1 MSQQEQVLD
10 LALGRSLAEGLD
22 PKLLPQ
28 GAAAKLENFEV
39 TRAGG
44 ITKRKGWARRLR
56 LEDSTDIS
64 PLYKVEGD
72 GLTLR
77 AVCPSPS
84 SGIPHLYTYSE
95 GLDLW
100 SDQDDVSPCSVER
113 RGLVASIAD
122 LSVMAFTDAVPFGSG
137 DFLLVVYGA
146 YLSDTFYKIVDART
160 GATIQQ
166 AASLT
171 SSFYSATACVQINND
186 VWVLYN
192 HRTNGFSARK
202 ISGTDLSET
211 VIVLDAA
218 GAAFFDANLYSLAEV
233 VFAYATTASAT
244 LRFGRIANATATV
257 SVTGSYAAGGTVT
270 NIGVCGNATTGVGV
284 QAIYH
289 EGAAHDVKV
298 IRMLANLSATSG
310 GPFTLET
317 APTSWA
323 PGVGIAMNGTTSCC
337 VYEVAATANDRGRV
351 QYKEVD
357 FGGSVVN
364 PRSAHRCSLAS
375 GIHLIQGRIYGLV
388 TAWQDCLAQVNNA
401 ESGLVSGLTSVE
413 YTAGTGITDTT
424 SGSGPVSH
432 VALVCYNDP
441 DSSVITYA
449 TKAGTINATK
459 TFGQA
464 VPKLWPILSDEQQW
478 VAPLITY
485 DPGRPLRLEQL
496 TLDWSKRQG
505 PNLHSVLPRPLYV
518 LGGGLVSSNDGTS
531 SAEFSFLQSPTW
543 GEPTIT
549 GSASTLA
556 TSPTGITYLYRARYE
571 WYDDAG
577 LFHASPWSP
586 DLAVTLIDAA
596 SAAHQVELVLTCT
609 QISRRG
615 RLRFGLNRQPKIAI
629 YRSAGNSI
637 TLSGDVVYYRLREW
651 EAFPTNNTSLF
662 STTYTDQTP
671 DVDLLARGF
680 GQEVSPLGLL
690 APVCP
695 PASTHLCLHRGRLWL
710 ANAETGRDLWASRVL
725 TRGEQPVFSSVL
737 VVPLTDSAER
747 ITALASLD
755 DKLVIFTTSG
765 IFYLVGEGPA
775 DNGTGEFWPSPWL
788 VTAQHGCLDSRSV
801 VTTPEGIFFQT
812 SAGVALLSRSLT
824 VSLVGEAIRD
834 LTDERPTCLGAVHD
848 PKRSRVV
855 WLFANADGET
865 IGAVYDYLHGTWSRQ
880 DTAMASELVGVTIWQ
895 DLQVV
900 TAHELLRVEGE
911 PSNPDNRG
919 RDVAG
924 DPSWVTGIYET
935 PWICPQGPGAYQRHR
950 RLVLLGERLSGCS
963 LRVDVYLDFDAS
975 TVKQTHTI
983 DLQIASTVTG
993 LPLVRYEVPLSIQA
1007 SQAIKVR
1014 LTDLPPDAAEPPA
1027 GAEPRAGVSLQRM
1040 ALEFV
1045 PERGTPRLP
1054 ALNRGGGG

>member
-1 MSQQEQVLD
+1 VSQQEQVLD

-39 TRAGG
+39 TRGGG

-72 GLTLR
+72 GVTLR
-77 AVCPSPS
+77 AVCPSPT

-122 LSVMAFTDAVPFGSG
+122 LSVMAFPDVVPFGSG
-137 DFLLVVYGA
+137 AFLLVVYGA
-146 YLSDTFYKIVDART
+146 YLSDTFYKIVDAKT

-171 SSFYSATACVQINND
+171 SAFYSRTACVQINND

-202 ISGTDLSET
+202 ISGTDLSQT

-233 VFAYATTASAT
+233 AFAYSTAASST

-257 SVTGSYAAGGTVT
+257 SVTGSYVAAGTVR
-270 NIGVCGNATTGVGV
+270 NIGVCGNATVGV

-289 EGAAHDVKV
+289 EGATYDVKV

-310 GPFTLET
+310 GPYTLDA
-317 APTSWA
+317 APTFWA
-323 PGVGIAMNGTTSCC
+323 PGVGIAMNGSTTCC
-337 VYEVAATANDRGRV
+337 VYEIATTANDRGRV

-357 FGGSVVN
+357 SGGSVVN

-375 GIHLIQGRIYGLV
+375 GLHLIQGRIYGLV
-388 TAWQDCLAQVNNA
+388 VAWQDCLAQVNNA

-413 YTAGTGITDTT
+413 YTAGSGITDST

-432 VALVCYNDP
+432 VALVCFNDS
-441 DSSVITYA
+441 DSSILTYV

-459 TFGQA
+459 TFGQY
-464 VPKLWPILSDEQQW
+464 VPKMWPILSDEQQW
-478 VAPLITY
+478 VAPIITY

-505 PNLHSVLPRPLYV
+505 ANLHSTLPRPLYV
-518 LGGGLVSSNDGTS
+518 LGGGLVSSSDGTS
-531 SAEFSFLQSPTW
+531 NAEFSFLQGPTW
-543 GEPTIT
+543 GTPTIT
-549 GSASTLA
+549 FGSGLAS
-556 TSPTGITYLYRARYE
+556 SPTGITYLYRARYE

-577 LFHASPWSP
+577 LLHVSPWSP

-596 SAAHQVELVLTCT
+596 SGGYQVELVLTCT
-609 QISRRG
+609 QLSRRG

-629 YRSAGNSI
+629 YRSNGNSI
-637 TLSGDVVYYRLREW
+637 TLSGDVVYLRLREW
-651 EAFPTNNTSLF
+651 DVYPANSTSLF
-662 STTYTDQTP
+662 SVTYLDQGSFTSG
-671 DVDLLARGF
+671 L
-680 GQEVSPLGLL
+680 GQEVSPRGLL
-690 APVCP
+690 APICP
-695 PASTHLCLHRGRLWL
+695 PASVHMCLHRGRLWL
-710 ANAETGRDLWASRVL
+710 ASAETGRDLWASRQL
-725 TRGEQPVFSSVL
+725 TRGEQPVFPPELQVTL
-737 VVPLTDSAER
+737 ADSPDR
-747 ITALASLD
+747 LTALASLD
-755 DKLVIFTTSG
+755 DKLICFTTG
-765 IFYLVGEGPA
+765 RIYYLVGEGPA
-775 DNGTGEFWPSPWL
+775 DNGTGEFWPAPWL

-801 VTTPEGIFFQT
+801 VTTPEGVFFQT
-812 SAGVALLSRSLT
+812 SAGIALLSRNLT

-834 LTDERPTCLGAVHD
+834 LTDQRTTCLGAVHD
-848 PKRSRVV
+848 PKRSRVL

-865 IGAVYDYLHGTWSRQ
+865 IGAVYDYLHQTWSRQ
-880 DTAMASELVGVTIWQ
+880 DTAMVSELVGVTIWQ
-895 DLQVV
+895 DLLVV
-900 TAHELLRVEGE
+900 TADELLRAEGE
-911 PSNPDNRG
+911 PGNPDHRG
-919 RDVAG
+919 QDVAG

-950 RLVLLGERLSGCS
+950 RLILLGEKLSGCS
-963 LRVDVYLDFDAS
+963 LRVDIYLDFDAT

-983 DLQIASTVTG
+983 DLQTASTVAG

-1007 SQAIKVR
+1007 SQAIKIR
-1014 LTDLPPDAAEPPA
+1014 LTDLPPDAFEPPA